1 MAMRISLRR
10 KFRERAMSLAALAT
24 YDVTPERGFLC
35 AYDAPSVALD
45 GDLGE
50 VRELALRLP
59 EVLPTGSVRTVL
71 DRLSVVSPERIAE
84 LDEVQARMAMVHY
97 SFLVQAYVW
106 GAEPPASVLPA
117 ALAIPMV
124 ALADRLGQ
132 QPLLQ
137 YSGYVL
143 DNWGRLDPAKGVSL
157 DNIYMVQKFAGGA
170 DEAWFVLVHVA
181 IEARAGA
188 ALALFGPLIEAAAN
202 GEADQAEGL
211 LGRIVAIW
219 AEINALFD
227 RMPEQCDPYIY
238 FRRVRPYIHGWK
250 DNPALGAGV
259 VYRGVERF
267 GDAPQAFRGQTGS
280 QSSIVPSMDALLGVG
295 HASDPLRT
303 FLDELHIYRPPG
315 HRRFIDDV
323 RSRSKVRGFVKRA
336 GHSGLTEAY
345 NAAVQAVADFRSR
358 HLEYAAS
365 YIHLQ
370 GRKSAGNDTEI
381 GTGGTPFMKYLKK
394 HRDETKAN
402 LLGVT

>member
-1 MAMRISLRR
+1 MG
-10 KFRERAMSLAALAT
+10 LATLAT
-24 YDVTPERGFLC
+24 YGVTAERGFLC
-35 AYDAPSVALD
+35 PYDAPSVALA
-45 GDLGE
+45 GELGE
-50 VRELALRLP
+50 VRDLALRLP
-59 EVLPTGSVRTVL
+59 EILPTGTVRAVL
-71 DRLSVVSPERIAE
+71 DRLTVIAPDRIAE
-84 LDEVQARMAMVHY
+84 LDDVQARMAMVHY

-106 GAEPPASVLPA
+106 GAEPPASVLPRS
-117 ALAIPMV
+117 LAVPMV

-157 DNIYMVQKFAGGA
+157 DNIYMVQKFASGT

-181 IEARAGA
+181 IEAKAGA
-188 ALALFGPLIEAAAN
+188 ALALFGPLIEAAAA
-202 GEADQAEGL
+202 GDAEQAEAL
-211 LGRIVAIW
+211 LGRMVAIW

-259 VYRGVERF
+259 VYRGVARF
-267 GDAPQAFRGQTGS
+267 GETPQAFRGQTGS

-323 RSRSKVRGFVKRA
+323 RAASGVRGFVAQA
-336 GHSGLTEAY
+336 GRRGLTQAY

-365 YIHLQ
+365 YIHMQ

-402 LLGVT
+402 LLGVS

>member
-1 MAMRISLRR
+1 MGLGT
-10 KFRERAMSLAALAT
+10 LAT
-24 YDVTPERGFLC
+24 YGVTAERGFLC
-35 AYDAPSVALD
+35 PYDAPCVTLD
-45 GDLGE
+45 GELGE
-50 VRELALRLP
+50 VRDLALRLP
-59 EVLPTGSVRTVL
+59 EILPTGTVRTVL
-71 DRLSVVSPERIAE
+71 DALTVISPEQIAA
-84 LDEVQARMAMVHY
+84 LDDTQARMAMVHY
-97 SFLVQAYVW
+97 SFLAQAYVW
-106 GAEPPASVLPA
+106 GAETPAPVLPRPVA
-117 ALAIPMV
+117 VPIV

-143 DNWGRLDPAKGVSL
+143 DNWGVLDPAKGVSL
-157 DNIYMVQKFAGGA
+157 DNIYMIQKFAAGT

-202 GEADQAEGL
+202 GEAAQAEDL
-211 LGRIVAIW
+211 LARIVAIW

-259 VYRGVERF
+259 VYQGVERY
-267 GDAPQAFRGQTGS
+267 GDVPQAFRGQTGS

-295 HASDPLRT
+295 HASDPLRAY
-303 FLDELHIYRPPG
+303 LDELHIYRPPG

-323 RSRSKVRGFVKRA
+323 RAQSGVRAFVARA
-336 GHSGLTEAY
+336 GHRGLTQAY

-365 YIHLQ
+365 YINSQ

-402 LLGVT
+402 LLSLA

>member
-1 MAMRISLRR
+1 
-10 KFRERAMSLAALAT
+10 MSLAALAT
-24 YDVTPERGFLC
+24 YGVTKERGFLC
-35 AYDAPSVALD
+35 HYDPPSVALE

-50 VRELALRLP
+50 VRDLALRLP
-59 EVLPTGSVRTVL
+59 EILPTGTVRRVL
-71 DRLSVVSPERIAE
+71 DALTVISPDLIAE
-84 LDEVQARMAMVHY
+84 LDDVQARVAMVHY
-97 SFLVQAYVW
+97 SFLAQAYVW
-106 GAEPPASVLPA
+106 GAETPALFLPRP
-117 ALAIPMV
+117 LAVPIV

-143 DNWGRLDPAKGVSL
+143 DNWGVLDPAKGVSL
-157 DNIYMVQKFAGGA
+157 DNVYMVQKFASGL

-188 ALALFGPLIEAAAN
+188 ALAVFGPLIDAAAN
-202 GEADQAEGL
+202 GDADQAEGL
-211 LGRIVAIW
+211 LERIVTVW

-250 DNPALGAGV
+250 DNPTLGAGV
-259 VYRGVERF
+259 VYQGVERF
-267 GDAPQAFRGQTGS
+267 HDVPQAFRGQTGS

-323 RSRSKVRGFVKRA
+323 RAASGVRGFVKRA
-336 GHSGLTEAY
+336 GHRGVTLAY

-365 YIHLQ
+365 YINMQ
-370 GRKSAGNDTEI
+370 RCKSAGNDTEV

-394 HRDETKAN
+394 HRDETRAN
-402 LLGVT
+402 LLCST

>member
-1 MAMRISLRR
+1 
-10 KFRERAMSLAALAT
+10 MSLATLAT
-24 YDVTPERGFLC
+24 YGVTAERGFLC
-35 AYDAPSVALD
+35 PYDAPAVVLD

-50 VRELALRLP
+50 IREAALRLP
-59 EVLPTGSVRTVL
+59 EILPAGAVRKVL
-71 DRLSVVSPERIAE
+71 DALPVIPPERIAE

-106 GAEPPASVLPA
+106 GAEPPGSVLPP
-117 ALAIPMV
+117 ALAVPIV

-143 DNWGRLDPAKGVSL
+143 DNWGTLDPAKGVSL
-157 DNIYMVQKFAGGA
+157 DNTYMIQKFAGGT

-181 IEARAGA
+181 IEAKAGA

-202 GEADQAEGL
+202 GDADGAEAL
-211 LGRIVAIW
+211 LARIVAIW

-259 VYRGVERF
+259 VYRGVAQFRE
-267 GDAPQAFRGQTGS
+267 APQAFRGQTGS

-295 HASDPLRT
+295 HAADPLRAY
-303 FLDELHIYRPPG
+303 LDELHIYRPPG

-323 RSRSKVRGFVKRA
+323 RAESGVRSFVARA
-336 GHSGLTEAY
+336 GRRALTQAY
-345 NAAVQAVADFRSR
+345 NAGFAPGARS
-358 HLEYAAS
+358 LM
-365 YIHLQ
+365 
-370 GRKSAGNDTEI
+370 SA
-381 GTGGTPFMKYLKK
+381 
-394 HRDETKAN
+394 
-402 LLGVT
+402 

>member
-1 MAMRISLRR
+1 
-10 KFRERAMSLAALAT
+10 MSLAALAT
-24 YDVTPERGFLC
+24 YGITAERGFLC
-35 AYDAPSVALD
+35 PYDAPSVALE

-50 VRELALRLP
+50 VRALALRLP
-59 EVLPTGSVRTVL
+59 EILPTGTVRPVL
-71 DRLSVVSPERIAE
+71 DGLTVISPDQVAE
-84 LDEVQARMAMVHY
+84 LDDVQARMAMVHY

-106 GAEPPASVLPA
+106 GAETPASSLPA
-117 ALAIPMV
+117 SLAVPMV

-143 DNWGRLDPAKGVSL
+143 DNWGMLDPAKGVSL
-157 DNIYMVQKFAGGA
+157 DNIYMLQKFASGT

-188 ALALFGPLIEAAAN
+188 ALALFGPLIEATAN
-202 GEADQAEGL
+202 GDAAAAEGL
-211 LGRIVAIW
+211 LARMVAIW

-250 DNPALGAGV
+250 GNPALGAGI

-315 HRRFIDDV
+315 HRRFVDDV
-323 RSRSKVRGFVKRA
+323 RAASGVRGFVSRA
-336 GHSGLTEAY
+336 GQKGLTEAY

-365 YIHLQ
+365 YINMQ

-381 GTGGTPFMKYLKK
+381 GTGGTPLMKYLKK